1 MYKCLLAV
9 VSRKRMEEG
18 IMAMV
23 MDMATEIKMLA
34 GLKKALTL
42 WLLSLKGEAKT

>member
-18 IMAMV
+18 IMVMDMD

-42 WLLSLKGEAKT
+42 